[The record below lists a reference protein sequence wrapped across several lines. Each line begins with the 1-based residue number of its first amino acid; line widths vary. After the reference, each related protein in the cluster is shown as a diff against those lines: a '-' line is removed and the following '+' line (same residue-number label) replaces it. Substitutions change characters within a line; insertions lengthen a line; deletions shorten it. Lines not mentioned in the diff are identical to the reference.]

1 MAKRKAVMGPA
12 TVPEPTGVVRQ
23 QAVEAEP
30 QPPDEEVPMYG
41 RASPHMP
48 SQMRA
53 ALEADRKDPG
63 PPSALGA
70 GVAVRGGTLPTLTKF
85 GRFELPEKIRVLIG
99 PHNVLGRI
107 MALEYPNPEGTKGF
121 TATKGVTETS
131 PGSGQYTIETLYM
144 CRPDSHASGDCAFL
158 ASELQV
164 I

>member
-12 TVPEPTGVVRQ
+12 TVPEPTGEVRQ

-41 RASPHMP
+41 RATTHMP
-48 SQMRA
+48 PQMRA
-53 ALEADRKDPG
+53 ALGENGPADQRFG
-63 PPSALGA
+63 PTVP
-70 GVAVRGGTLPTLTKF
+70 VRGGTLPTLTKA
-85 GRFELPEKIRVLIG
+85 GRVELPEKIRVLIG